1 MISDLYTVQK
11 PPKIL
16 VPSGYG
22 RELPMRT
29 IHVLRSGRNY
39 FIDGIYWGDDEE
51 GVMMYLKSKG
61 VAVENITKV
70 LDAVAREGTYTVQQ
84 E

>member
-1 MISDLYTVQK
+1 
-11 PPKIL
+11 
-16 VPSGYG
+16 
-22 RELPMRT
+22 MRT

-51 GVMMYLKSKG
+51 GVMMYLRSKG
-61 VAVENITKV
+61 VAVEHITKV
-70 LDAVAREGTYTVQQ
+70 LEAVAREGTYTVQQ

>member
-1 MISDLYTVQK
+1 
-11 PPKIL
+11 
-16 VPSGYG
+16 
-22 RELPMRT
+22 MRT
-29 IHVLRSGRNY
+29 IHVLRSGHNY

-51 GVMMYLKSKG
+51 GVIMYLRSKG

-70 LDAVAREGTYTVQQ
+70 LEAVAQEGAYTVQQ